1 MDSIDENA
9 SKMSLSDI
17 AKLEKKI
24 AKKHIIYGMKGKSI
38 FYTRFSSIVPML
50 QNAGVNFHFIY
61 PDIDLLKNTFNNLI
75 KDIHLHRMKGNQPSV
90 IYITVK
96 DTNYDDSTLD
106 QVYKIL
112 NSIKKIN

>member
-1 MDSIDENA
+1 
-9 SKMSLSDI
+9 
-17 AKLEKKI
+17 
-24 AKKHIIYGMKGKSI
+24 
-38 FYTRFSSIVPML
+38 
-50 QNAGVNFHFIY
+50 
-61 PDIDLLKNTFNNLI
+61 
-75 KDIHLHRMKGNQPSV
+75 MKGNQPSV